1 SGQISAMF
9 NRSQL
14 QGMILLCASFLASF
28 SAQGETAWVSDQ
40 FEITLRTGPSSD
52 NAIQLVIDS
61 GTQLDVLEIDA
72 DSGYSRV
79 MTMGGTDGW
88 VLSRYL
94 MAEPTAR
101 EQLETLTQQLTNV
114 DPEGASMDSQLDA
127 IRAAHDAATRQI
139 SVLENEK
146 SVLLAEVDEIRRVS
160 ANALAITSQNKGL
173 QQQLIDAEI
182 RLSLIEQE
190 NANLGSETTRNWFV
204 TGALVLFGGVLVGL
218 ILPRM
223 KWQRKS
229 RYDQF

>member
-1 SGQISAMF
+1 MLE
-9 NRSQL
+9 RSHL

-61 GTQLDVLEIDA
+61 GTRLDVLEIDA

-101 EQLETLTQQLTNV
+101 EQLGTLTQQLTNV
-114 DPEGASMDSQLDA
+114 NPEGASMDSQLEA
-127 IRAAHDAATRQI
+127 IRGAYDAATRQF

-146 SVLLAEVDEIRRVS
+146 SALQAEVDDIRRAS
-160 ANALAITSQNKGL
+160 ANALAIASQNRSL

>member
-1 SGQISAMF
+1 MF

-14 QGMILLCASFLASF
+14 QGMILLCASFLVSF

-61 GTQLDVLEIDA
+61 GTQLDVLEIDV

-101 EQLETLTQQLTNV
+101 EQLGALTQQLTNV
-114 DPEGASMDSQLDA
+114 NPEGASMDSQLDA
-127 IRAAHDAATRQI
+127 IRGAYDAATRQI
-139 SVLENEK
+139 SALENEK
-146 SVLLAEVDEIRRVS
+146 SALQAEVDEIRRVS
-160 ANALAITSQNKGL
+160 ANALAIATQNRSL

>member
-1 SGQISAMF
+1 MF

-28 SAQGETAWVSDQ
+28 AAQGETAWVSDQ

-61 GTQLDVLEIDA
+61 GTQLDVLEINT

-101 EQLETLTQQLTNV
+101 EQLGTLTQQLTNV
-114 DPEGASMDSQLDA
+114 DPESASMDSQLDA

-139 SVLENEK
+139 RVLENEK
-146 SVLLAEVDEIRRVS
+146 SALQAEVGEIRRVS
-160 ANALAITSQNKGL
+160 ANALATASQNKGL

-182 RLSLIEQE
+182 RLSLLEQE
-190 NANLGSETTRNWFV
+190 NANLGSDTTRNWFV

>member
-1 SGQISAMF
+1 M
-9 NRSQL
+9 
-14 QGMILLCASFLASF
+14 LCASFLASF

-61 GTQLDVLEIDA
+61 GTRLDVLEIDA

-101 EQLETLTQQLTNV
+101 EQLGTLTQQLTNV
-114 DPEGASMDSQLDA
+114 NPEGASMDSQLEA
-127 IRAAHDAATRQI
+127 IRGAYDAATRQF

-146 SVLLAEVDEIRRVS
+146 SALQAEVDEIRRGS
-160 ANALAITSQNKGL
+160 ANALAIASQNRSL

>member
-1 SGQISAMF
+1 
-9 NRSQL
+9 
-14 QGMILLCASFLASF
+14 MILLCSSFLASF
-28 SAQGETAWVSDQ
+28 AAQGETAWVSDQ

-101 EQLETLTQQLTNV
+101 EQLGALTQQLTNV

>member
-1 SGQISAMF
+1 
-9 NRSQL
+9 
-14 QGMILLCASFLASF
+14 MILLCASFLASF

-101 EQLETLTQQLTNV
+101 EQLGTLTQQLTNV